1 MKKLLAL
8 TFLFLLAGA
17 SAGSV
22 HAQHLTYH
30 YQPAR
35 HSAPTR
41 SNQSKEDAPDRDN
54 YAEGSPD
61 SGRRTYT
68 YTRHEYNRD
77 RNRYAPYRYRATVRY
92 TYPNGY
98 RPGDWSI
105 GSHLPHSY
113 YSQGNYVDFRRYGL
127 IPPPSGFQ
135 WVRIDQDVYLVAPDS
150 GLIRDV
156 IYELFY

>member
-8 TFLFLLAGA
+8 TYLPLLAFA
-17 SAGSV
+17 AAAPV
-22 HAQHLTYH
+22 FAQHASYH

-35 HSAPTR
+35 HNAATR
-41 SNQSKEDAPDRDN
+41 SSETKEDPSDRDN

-68 YTRHEYNRD
+68 YTRHEHSRD

-92 TYPNGY
+92 VYPNGN
-98 RPGDWSI
+98 RPGDWTI
-105 GSHLPHSY
+105 GSHLPSSY
-113 YSQGNYVDFRRYGL
+113 YSHGNYVDFRRYGL